1 MTTPYTVNDAKLNDA
16 LDDAHERIQRAEDRL
31 ARVACAHVAAAVRD
45 VLTDHEPAAPFDAT
59 HLRLTGRLGT
69 DVLSTDG
76 TYWTATGEERRIPVG
91 ELFDGLL
98 GWVNQLNYGNRHIW
112 RPLCETQAV
121 AGDNGVDYRLDLAQA
136 AQLPDEVHT
145 SARVREIRDRLAA
158 ATYRPWSVEEFTW
171 NRNGATV
178 DKDDPDA
185 VHTDFVVSDSSG
197 AKVAE
202 VSVSYDGPEDTDTPA
217 EDVAETRANAEL
229 ITRAPEDL
237 LYLLAYLDHLA
248 GAADAEELHL
258 RGYCG
263 HCGTALYTSTA
274 SETPTALDGSNQC
287 KSGRLPT
294 GRTLS
299 IPHVLRT

>member
-16 LDDAHERIQRAEDRL
+16 LDDVHERIARAEDRL
-31 ARVACAHVAAAVRD
+31 AHIACAHIAAAVRD
-45 VLTDHEPAAPFDAT
+45 ILTEDEPSAPFDAT
-59 HLRLTGRLGT
+59 HLRLLWHGRRSE
-69 DVLSTDG
+69 LSTDG
-76 TYWTATGEERRIPVG
+76 TYWTSRGEQRRIDVA
-91 ELFDGLL
+91 EMDVLA
-98 GWVNQLNYGNRHIW
+98 GWVDQLNDRTRHIW
-112 RPLCETQAV
+112 RPLCERDEPRTL
-121 AGDNGVDYRLDLAQA
+121 GEPFGYRLDLAQA

-145 SARVREIRDRLAA
+145 SARVREIRNRLAA
-158 ATYRPWSVEEFTW
+158 ATHRPWSVEEFTW

-178 DKDDPDA
+178 SKDDLDA

-248 GAADAEELHL
+248 GAEDAEELHL

-274 SETPTALDGSNQC
+274 SETPTALDGSNEC
-287 KSGRLPT
+287 KSRRLPSGST
-294 GRTLS
+294 FS
-299 IPHVLRT
+299 IPHVLST

>member
-1 MTTPYTVNDAKLNDA
+1 MTTSYTVNDAKLNDA

-45 VLTDHEPAAPFDAT
+45 ALTDHEPAAPFDAT